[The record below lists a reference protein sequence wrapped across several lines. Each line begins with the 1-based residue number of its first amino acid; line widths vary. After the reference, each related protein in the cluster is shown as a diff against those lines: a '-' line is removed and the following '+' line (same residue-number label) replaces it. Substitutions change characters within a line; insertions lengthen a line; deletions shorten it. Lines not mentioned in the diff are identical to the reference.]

1 MATYDIIVY
10 FDNLTPAS
18 LTPTPTSVIG
28 KYNVWLE
35 DSIIGKYNVNLETT
49 LDSLYNVCLAAS
61 VVGKYSILPKHGD
74 ASFRGGWSDYV
85 IEIFDPILT
94 EGQFNNLKIRKRL
107 GQIHT
112 CVFDVVNPSAAII
125 AQLIYNAPIRIRIN
139 GRLLFTG
146 ILKRIDKDDNVPIY
160 HLFCEGGACIL
171 RDINVADTTSY
182 AHTGSYYIID
192 DLLQPA
198 TNWENYTTNWGYIDY
213 TVTPGNALNHIEN
226 ICKLEGFNW
235 DVYQISSYRTI
246 SSYTA
251 TTLEMVVDGDT
262 IENDYYTGRY
272 GAYNNG
278 SAANTG
284 FTITAQTANTLT
296 VSTIPTTV
304 ATGDQVIL
312 WGKYVFWADKPSTTS
327 ATVEHWVINKNACKL
342 NRKQDVDKIITSV
355 VGVGQNPE
363 TARMVSWATACTF
376 NFATLD
382 VSESC
387 LTYPASSGDT
397 FFSMYTTTDYAPN
410 GIVMIGD
417 EKIRY
422 TNKSATGIGPCTR
435 GYNSTTATEHYVGD
449 DVLMVNSLTFVGNI
463 PDGFPAAGS
472 FWLGTELID
481 YTSKDSTHFYGLTR
495 GASSTPKYR
504 HSENTYAFDF
514 SYTDTN
520 PEVSSPVGLYGLQKK
535 TISVIGATIRTAIDK
550 HVQNYL
556 MSNKDLTEYG
566 DFTLLSSDFW
576 NDIDLNDRV
585 LFTDKSG
592 TDHTWTIIGTD
603 HEQYKPVIVYFGMP
617 DEEIL
622 EDIAKVELVEYSAR
636 EKDENSKIATIIT
649 LSYDEKQ
656 GLVQY
661 EDGTRKWVM
670 LV

>member
-1 MATYDIIVY
+1 MATYEITCYI
-10 FDNLTPAS
+10 DNLTPAS
-18 LTPTPTSVIG
+18 LAPTATSLIG
-28 KYNVWLE
+28 KYDVRLE

-49 LDSLYNVCLAAS
+49 LDSLYNVNLAAS

-74 ASFRGGWSDYV
+74 TSFRGGWSDYV

-112 CVFDVVNPSAAII
+112 CVFDVVNPSAEIV

-146 ILKRIDKDDNVPIY
+146 ILKKIDKDDNIPIY

-171 RDINVADTTSY
+171 RDINVANTTSY
-182 AHTGSYYIID
+182 SHYGSYYIID

-226 ICKLEGFNW
+226 ICKMEGFNW

-284 FTITAQTANTLT
+284 FTITAQTANILT

-327 ATVEHWVINKNACKL
+327 ATVEHYVINKNACKL
-342 NRKQDVDKIITSV
+342 NRKQNIDKIITSV

-363 TARMVSWATACTF
+363 SARMVSWATACTF

-387 LTYPASSGDT
+387 LTVTASDGAT
-397 FFSMYTTTDYAPN
+397 WFSIHNTTDYASS
-410 GIVMIGD
+410 GTIQIGN
-417 EKIRY
+417 EKITY

-435 GYNSTTATEHYVGD
+435 GYDSTTASYHYVGD
-449 DVLMVNSLTFVGNI
+449 DVLMVDSLKFVGNI
-463 PDGFPAAGS
+463 PDEFPESGS
-472 FWLGTELID
+472 FWLGSELID
-481 YTSKDSTHFYGLTR
+481 YTSKDSTQFYNLTR
-495 GASSTPKYR
+495 GASNTPKYR
-504 HSENTYAFDF
+504 HGENIYAFDF
-514 SYTDTN
+514 RYTDTN
-520 PEVSSPVGLYGLQKK
+520 PEALSPVGLYGLQKR
-535 TISVIGATIRTAIDK
+535 TISVVGATVRTTIDR

-556 MSNKDLTEYG
+556 LSNKDLVEYG

-576 NDIDLNDRV
+576 KDIDLNDRI

-617 DEEIL
+617 DDYIL
-622 EDIAKVELVEYSAR
+622 EDIAMVEVVDNSAR
-636 EKDENSKIATIIT
+636 EKNERAQKAIIT
-649 LSYDEKQ
+649 EISGDKKRAKVNYF
-656 GLVQY
+656 
-661 EDGTRKWVM
+661 DGTSGWVD